1 MTVSGE
7 IIIVLRVE
15 YEASS
20 IQISKVLKI
29 RSLKNSKKGAP
40 ETLDDLIDETDS
52 EEEDEMEKKK
62 TKGRKDKT
70 GIVEDGES
78 FVDFLD
84 KTAPQH
90 FTGKQ
95 SLKGK
100 FLKDLNTSFIFF
112 VLQHQNLVRN

>member
-1 MTVSGE
+1 M
-7 IIIVLRVE
+7 
-15 YEASS
+15 
-20 IQISKVLKI
+20 
-29 RSLKNSKKGAP
+29 
-40 ETLDDLIDETDS
+40 IDETDS
-52 EEEDEMEKKK
+52 EDEENPAKKAK
-62 TKGRKDKT
+62 KSKNNRT

-100 FLKDLNTSFIFF
+100 SLKNLNLIENHFKLEI
-112 VLQHQNLVRN
+112 

>member
-1 MTVSGE
+1 M
-7 IIIVLRVE
+7 RVYFYLCNAE
-15 YEASS
+15 T
-20 IQISKVLKI
+20 
-29 RSLKNSKKGAP
+29 KKGAP

-52 EEEDEMEKKK
+52 EDEDEMEKKK
-62 TKGRKDKT
+62 TKGKKDKT

-95 SLKGK
+95 SLKGR
-100 FLKDLNTSFIFF
+100 LLRFF
-112 VLQHQNLVRN
+112 GV